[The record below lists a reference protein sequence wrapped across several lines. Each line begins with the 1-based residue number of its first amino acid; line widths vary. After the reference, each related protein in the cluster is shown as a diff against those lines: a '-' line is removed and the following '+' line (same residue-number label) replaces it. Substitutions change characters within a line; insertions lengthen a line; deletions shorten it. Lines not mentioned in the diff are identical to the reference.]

1 MCADRVPPLWCVQDK
16 LDELVEAQ
24 KEEETG
30 DDENGSEAS
39 MQQTLTSRKR
49 VTIGHFE
56 KTVAS
61 LQSDI
66 KEVHDQQMDMA
77 DRFQHD
83 LNSIKSL
90 LKELIFQQQQQQ
102 FSHAGEIM

>member
-1 MCADRVPPLWCVQDK
+1 M
-16 LDELVEAQ
+16 EAQ
-24 KEEETG
+24 KEEETV

-39 MQQTLTSRKR
+39 MQQTLTSCK

-61 LQSDI
+61 LQSDV
-66 KEVHDQQMDMA
+66 KGVHDQQMDMA

-83 LNSIKSL
+83 LNSMADRFQHDLNSIKSL
-90 LKELIFQQQQQQ
+90 LNKLIFQQQQQQ
-102 FSHAGEIM
+102 FSHAGEVM

>member
-1 MCADRVPPLWCVQDK
+1 M
-16 LDELVEAQ
+16 EAQ

-39 MQQTLTSRKR
+39 MQQTSTRPRR

-56 KTVAS
+56 KTVSS
-61 LQSDI
+61 LQTDI
-66 KEVHDQQMDMA
+66 RGVHDQQMDMA
-77 DRFQHD
+77 DRFQRD

-102 FSHAGEIM
+102 QFPHAGEVM